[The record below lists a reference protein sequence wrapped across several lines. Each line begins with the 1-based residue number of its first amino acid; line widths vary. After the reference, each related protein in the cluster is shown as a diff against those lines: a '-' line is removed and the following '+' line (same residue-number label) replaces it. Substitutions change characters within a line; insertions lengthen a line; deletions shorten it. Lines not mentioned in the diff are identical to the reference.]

1 MVLKVLTFL
10 LFFLMGAIIGRILII
25 FACIAYNIYRVHS
38 KFHKLYINAK
48 DERMRRDLFID
59 YSKMDKSIPVDILY
73 LAIQL
78 NKDIYCDELLSK
90 EMSYF
95 LYEY

>member
-1 MVLKVLTFL
+1 MMLKIITW
-10 LFFLMGAIIGRILII
+10 LFFFLVACVLGRLLII
-25 FACIAYNIYRVHS
+25 FVCITYNIYRVHS
-38 KFHKLYINAK
+38 KFHRLYMNAK
-48 DERMRRDLFID
+48 DDRMRRDLYID
-59 YSKMDKSIPVDILY
+59 YSKMDKSIPVDILH

-78 NKDIYCDELLSK
+78 NKDIYCDELLSE

>member
-1 MVLKVLTFL
+1 MLKIITW
-10 LFFLMGAIIGRILII
+10 LFFFLVACVLGRLLII
-25 FACIAYNIYRVHS
+25 FVCITYNIYRVHS
-38 KFHKLYINAK
+38 KFHRLYMNAK
-48 DERMRRDLFID
+48 DDRMRRDLYID
-59 YSKMDKSIPVDILY
+59 YSKMDKSIPVDILH

-78 NKDIYCDELLSK
+78 NKDIYCDELLSE

>member
-1 MVLKVLTFL
+1 MLKIITW
-10 LFFLMGAIIGRILII
+10 LFFFLVACVLGRLLII
-25 FACIAYNIYRVHS
+25 FVCITYNIYRIHS
-38 KFHKLYINAK
+38 KFHRLYMNAK
-48 DERMRRDLFID
+48 DDRMRRDLYID

>member
-1 MVLKVLTFL
+1 MMLKIITW
-10 LFFLMGAIIGRILII
+10 LFFFLVACVLGRLLII
-25 FACIAYNIYRVHS
+25 FVCITYNIYRIHS
-38 KFHKLYINAK
+38 KFHRLYMNAK
-48 DERMRRDLFID
+48 DDRMRRDLYID

>member
-1 MVLKVLTFL
+1 M
-10 LFFLMGAIIGRILII
+10 
-25 FACIAYNIYRVHS
+25 
-38 KFHKLYINAK
+38 NAK
-48 DERMRRDLFID
+48 DDRMRRDLFID